1 VSDSILPIASSST
14 ATRGA
19 EASAPAGGRDRERLE
34 LQRVAQQFEAM
45 LLTQM
50 LQEMR
55 KASEWAG
62 DDGSEDGGLGLGN
75 QTFTETIDSE
85 LALHLTKQ
93 GGLGLTAQFL
103 QAFDRM
109 SGVAGAAP
117 GGSALAST
125 STPADHAHGGATDGV
140 GVDGQTVTSGF
151 GWRSDPFTGAQRFH
165 KGIDLRAA
173 YGQEVQAAA
182 PGRVVF
188 SGEQGAYGTTVVIE
202 HADGTRSRYAHL
214 SAATVESGRA
224 VAAGEAVGRAGHSGR
239 ATGTHVHFE
248 VTGPDGRPTSPG
260 EWLKAL

>member
-1 VSDSILPIASSST
+1 MSDTILPIVSGRTSST
-14 ATRGA
+14 GA
-19 EASAPAGGRDRERLE
+19 DASAPAGGRERDRLE

-55 KASEWAG
+55 KASEWSGDEGEDAG
-62 DDGSEDGGLGLGN
+62 GPGLGN
-75 QTFTETIDSE
+75 QTFVETIDSE
-85 LALHLTKQ
+85 LALHLTRQ

-109 SGVAGAAP
+109 SGVASAAP
-117 GGSALAST
+117 EASASVPALEGGMHAEVSHGLA
-125 STPADHAHGGATDGV
+125 
-140 GVDGQTVTSGF
+140 VDGESVTSGF

-214 SAATVESGRA
+214 SAATVESGRD
-224 VAAGEAVGRAGHSGR
+224 VAAGEPVGRAGHSGR
-239 ATGTHVHFE
+239 ATGTHLHFE
-248 VTGPDGRPTSPG
+248 VTGPDGRPTSPDA
-260 EWLKAL
+260 WLKAL